1 MSRDGFTGFTR
12 GEARTRTAS
21 DSLQFAG
28 AGGALS
34 QIARLPWGVILVIS
48 AMSLTGAAML
58 FSTAWDPV
66 NQMPSP
72 HEADLW
78 RNHLIRFGIAFA
90 VMIVLA
96 LTPLK
101 VWAAL
106 AFPAYLA
113 TVVLL
118 ILVDQ
123 FGSMGGGAQRWLNI
137 GGVLVQPSEFAKL
150 AITIALARYY
160 QTALNTTNNVPGFQ
174 VHIGALVIILIPAA
188 LVFKQP
194 DLGTTLALV
203 CSGCVMIFFAGLSMR
218 IILPVIAL
226 GVAAVPA
233 VYLFVLE
240 PYQRERVD
248 TFIAGLTGSA
258 TNGLGESYQIEQAK
272 IAIGAGGLSG
282 RGYLQ
287 GIQSQQDYVPEQ
299 HTDFI
304 LTVIAEEFG
313 FIGVVALLSAFA
325 FLLVWSFLAAMR
337 CRSWFGR
344 LAICGA
350 ASTIAFFAVFNIS
363 MVIGLLPVVGM
374 PLPFI
379 SYGGTALLT
388 VMACFGVILSA
399 HLHRDEKLNIRGLF

>member
-1 MSRDGFTGFTR
+1 MSREGYTGFTR
-12 GEARTRTAS
+12 GEARTPIATS
-21 DSLQFAG
+21 DLQFASLG
-28 AGGALS
+28 PFAKLG
-34 QIARLPWGVILVIS
+34 RLPWGTILVIC

-58 FSTAWDPV
+58 FSTAWDPATQAP
-66 NQMPSP
+66 NPA
-72 HEADLW
+72 EADLW
-78 RNHLIRFGIAFA
+78 RNHLIRFAIGL
-90 VMIVLA
+90 VLMLVLA

-106 AFPAYLA
+106 AFPAYFA
-113 TVVLL
+113 TLVLL
-118 ILVDQ
+118 IMVDQ
-123 FGSMGGGAQRWLNI
+123 FGVAGGGAQRWIRI
-137 GGVLVQPSEFAKL
+137 GGMMLQPSELAKL
-150 AITIALARYY
+150 SVTMALARYY
-160 QTALNTTNNVPGFQ
+160 HSALSTNNQVPGLMTHF
-174 VHIGALVIILIPAA
+174 GALGIILIPAA
-188 LVFKQP
+188 FVFKQP

-203 CSGCVMIFFAGLSMR
+203 ASGCMLIFFAGLSLK
-218 IILPVIAL
+218 IVGSVLAL
-226 GVAAVPA
+226 GIASVPA
-233 VYLFVLE
+233 LYLFVLA

-248 TFIAGLTGSA
+248 TFLAGLTGEP

-272 IAIGAGGLSG
+272 IAIGAGGIPG

-313 FIGVVALLSAFA
+313 LIGATALLTAFA
-325 FLLVWSFLAAMR
+325 FLLVWSFLAALR

-344 LAICGA
+344 LAACGA
-350 ASTIAFFAVFNIS
+350 ASTVAFFAIFNIS

-388 VMACFGVILSA
+388 VMACFGLIISA
-399 HLHRDEKLNIRGLF
+399 HVHQGEKLTAQGLI